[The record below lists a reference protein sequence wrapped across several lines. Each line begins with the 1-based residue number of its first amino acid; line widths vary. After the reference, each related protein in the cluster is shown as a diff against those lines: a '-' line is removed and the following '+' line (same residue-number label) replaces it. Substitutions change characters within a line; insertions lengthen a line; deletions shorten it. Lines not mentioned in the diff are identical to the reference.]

1 MLCPLA
7 LSQPLHNW
15 IQRVENEV
23 AELRRAVASHP
34 PDPQT
39 NPGPGLGMWTSGFN
53 MGGRQLQALAE
64 ARLALLKGE
73 GADAIELLR
82 KVSGQLFGQELLR
95 PIWFLSL
102 GR

>member
-1 MLCPLA
+1 
-7 LSQPLHNW
+7 
-15 IQRVENEV
+15 
-23 AELRRAVASHP
+23 
-34 PDPQT
+34 
-39 NPGPGLGMWTSGFN
+39 